1 MSKILEAIT
10 IGILFGLLTHV
21 ANKYLPSDLHFLVD
35 TKIIW
40 LLPAFLI
47 AFNLPSRYKQHNTIF
62 IATLTLFITGFT
74 YYSSELVKHYEAW
87 YLSTDLA
94 EFLCLGLFA
103 GIITGIVAYLG
114 RTATN
119 QLIRY
124 GSASLLPA
132 IYTGDGLNEIIKT
145 LKHFEFTP
153 EIGFKVLG
161 GMLFYF
167 LIAGR
172 HRFKVKS
179 LLAYLALTAVAALVY
194 LYML

>member
-10 IGILFGLLTHV
+10 IGILLGLLTHV

-47 AFNLPSRYKQHNTIF
+47 AF
-62 IATLTLFITGFT
+62 ITGFT

-94 EFLCLGLFA
+94 EFLCLGLLA
-103 GIITGIVAYLG
+103 GITTGIVAHLG

-172 HRFKVKS
+172 HRFKAKS
-179 LLAYLALTAVAALVY
+179 LLAYLALAAVAALAY